1 MTYEI
6 FKVKIEGKTYYGTYR
21 FQAPM
26 VHVTSVFGSKSAP
39 RGKEWPADV
48 AERLLREILA
58 ETVVELRREA
68 A

>member
-6 FKVKIEGKTYYGTYR
+6 FKVNIEGQAYYGTYR
-21 FQAPM
+21 FQAPR

-48 AERLLREILA
+48 AARLLREIMA
-58 ETVVELRREA
+58 ESLTEIRKEA